1 MDHTRL
7 GDGGKGNCATPGLK
21 HEHSADPHSRTKSD
35 RIRDEVLDIALI
47 FLLAFISWICWKRIL
62 IS

>member
-1 MDHTRL
+1 MHMDHTRL

-47 FLLAFISWICWKRIL
+47 FCSRLYPGFVGSEF
-62 IS
+62 